1 MKIFKMAAAAFLVVA
16 QCNGINLD
24 VTSNNSLEEA
34 DAATVDM
41 ALMNLAEIE
50 TTPIVDSKQAL
61 ALVEESVQLNPFEK
75 IGGNLLT

>member
-1 MKIFKMAAAAFLVVA
+1 MAAAAFLVVA
-16 QCNGINLD
+16 YCNGINLD

-50 TTPIVDSKQAL
+50 TTPIDDSK
-61 ALVEESVQLNPFEK
+61 
-75 IGGNLLT
+75 